1 MTLCMKE
8 EIIKASCYVKN
19 LLEQIF
25 FFLNSISVLLQFDIV
40 L

>member
-25 FFLNSISVLLQFDIV
+25 FFLKQHFCALAV
-40 L
+40 